1 MPKRILYVNT
11 ENLFHTG
18 ILRAM
23 VLFPANQMHEKFG
36 HQVGFTSMYRHS
48 EGDVGDDGQ
57 AGNVCLGRRSERGIS
72 LENVVLHLVFALRVL
87 WFSRSYDV
95 LHCRSYM
102 ATAIGLM
109 SKLVFRKRVIFDV
122 RGYIVDEAIE
132 SGKLGKGGLGHGIL
146 RRLERLLFR
155 RADIIIA
162 VSEAMQNDI
171 SARFG
176 RTSIVVRNP
185 AMVGSGQHS
194 IKKDP
199 VVFGYNGSLKDWHL
213 PDLFFAVGKELLLF
227 DPALVVKIVT
237 QDVAKASELAA
248 QYLDASRV
256 QILSCA
262 AEDVAQELSDFSI
275 GWCVIEPTFAKSV
288 CWPVK
293 FNEYLA
299 AGKPVIVNPKIG
311 DLEPLVT
318 QNDLGVVIDV
328 STAPDVIAA
337 AILTYMQD
345 AKDVSVPAELSDLL
359 AWDAQLL
366 VLDSIYR
373 TT

>member
-1 MPKRILYVNT
+1 
-11 ENLFHTG
+11 
-18 ILRAM
+18 
-23 VLFPANQMHEKFG
+23 
-36 HQVGFTSMYRHS
+36 
-48 EGDVGDDGQ
+48 
-57 AGNVCLGRRSERGIS
+57 
-72 LENVVLHLVFALRVL
+72 
-87 WFSRSYDV
+87 
-95 LHCRSYM
+95 M

-109 SKLVFRKRVIFDV
+109 SKLVFRKTVIFDV
-122 RGYIVDEAIE
+122 RGYLVDEAAE
-132 SGKLGKGGLGHGIL
+132 SGKLEKGGPGYGML

-155 RADIIIA
+155 KADMIIS
-162 VSEAMQNDI
+162 VSEAMQSDI
-171 SARFG
+171 STRFG
-176 RTSIVVRNP
+176 RTSTVVRNP
-185 AMVGSGQHS
+185 AMVRSGRHP

-199 VVFGYNGSLKDWHL
+199 VVFGYNGSLKGWHL
-213 PDLFFAVGKELLLF
+213 PDLFFAVGKELMASDPTLLI
-227 DPALVVKIVT
+227 KIVT

-248 QYLDASRV
+248 EYLDANRV

-262 AEDVAQELSDFSI
+262 AEDVAQELFDFSI

-318 QNDLGVVIDV
+318 QDDLGVVIDV
-328 STAPDVIAA
+328 STAPAKISAT
-337 AILTYMQD
+337 ILTYMHA
-345 AKDVSVPAELSDLL
+345 AKHVTVPAELLDLL

-373 TT
+373 AT